1 MVKKEN
7 NIADLENNHEA
18 LKQKA
23 KEMFADLELDEDFQE
38 EEKDDKKQF
47 SATQLINFNNQA
59 NINSQ

>member
-7 NIADLENNHEA
+7 NITDLENNHEA

-59 NINSQ
+59 NINSH

>member
-7 NIADLENNHEA
+7 NISDLENNHEA

>member
-7 NIADLENNHEA
+7 NITDLENNHEA